1 MSSNS
6 SQYLLVFFISQ
17 LKNPSFEYSFHLVK
31 LLLNLV
37 RLNKLFLKLLVN
49 FQFNSIP
56 FYNNI
61 DLICRVGSV
70 ASYSVIQIFFRHS
83 SHQFHYLK
91 LLVF

>member
-17 LKNPSFEYSFHLVK
+17 LKNPSFEYSYHLVK

-49 FQFNSIP
+49 FQFN
-56 FYNNI
+56 NI
-61 DLICRVGSV
+61 DLICRVDSV
-70 ASYSVIQIFFRHS
+70 AFYSVIQIFFRHS